1 MEALGSA
8 LVSGVAPGLKVMLL
22 TANNFG
28 DAGLQSFATL
38 IANGMAPKLQ
48 MVELSGNNFGDAGAK
63 ALADALRQ
71 RLASGECKL
80 GINFLF
86 VGNHVGSRGLR
97 CQRVCCYGTRSALES
112 GRQQIISAS
121 RAHKRSSS
129 GSTAAKDERH
139 RALQVGFDSVRDL
152 RIVCFHRTTGS
163 ISLPRT

>member
-1 MEALGSA
+1 MLI
-8 LVSGVAPGLKVMLL
+8 LLLLLLLLLLLRRRRRRRRRLQMLL
-22 TANNFG
+22 GIDREQMRTDDRLHTTG
-28 DAGLQSFATL
+28 TGIGTGTFATGTGA
-38 IANGMAPKLQ
+38 IATN
-48 MVELSGNNFGDAGAK
+48 D
-63 ALADALRQ
+63 
-71 RLASGECKL
+71 
-80 GINFLF
+80 
-86 VGNHVGSRGLR
+86 HVGSRGLR